1 MPASRV
7 LVVEDERL
15 VANALARNLEALGYQ
30 VVSTVASGEEALA
43 KADESRPDLVLMDI
57 RLEGEMDGIE
67 AAGLITFRFD
77 IPVIFVTAYADRNVL
92 AKAKIAEPYGY
103 LIKPVSKRELHSA
116 AEIALYK
123 HQMAARLRESE
134 EKHRELAEFLPQII
148 YEIDL
153 NGTFTFANRSG
164 LEAVG
169 YTSDDLSR
177 GLNATEL
184 MVPEDRDRLMADIS
198 RVSLGEKIGA
208 HYTILRKD
216 GTEFPAL
223 SHAAPMMRDGQ
234 IVGIRG
240 VCVDITEIKTLENEL
255 KSANEQLE
263 RRVAERTSELAAS
276 NEQLRHE
283 ISERLRVEEEL
294 RQSEELFRTIFET
307 ATDCIFIKNRSLEY
321 TFVNPAMANLL
332 DIGASK
338 MAGLTDVALFGKAEA
353 ARIREVENRVLEGE
367 RIENEHTR
375 RIKGDSIIFLET
387 RIPLR
392 DSNGKIVGLCGIA
405 RNVTERSRLASFS
418 PPHDYKFNSKAM
430 RSAMDA
436 AHLAAQTD
444 SVILLTGESG
454 SGKDHLAK
462 YIHDH
467 SNRSAGPYY
476 AINCAAVPSEL
487 ADSELFGH
495 EAGAFTGAAGRK
507 RGLLELAEGGTLL
520 LNEIGDLPLQ
530 LQAKLLTFLD
540 TRSFTRVG
548 GEKAITVIARI
559 IAATNR
565 DIEKEVQEGRFRAD
579 LFYRLNVISIKVPP
593 LRDRLEDLPFI
604 VEQLM
609 NEIAA
614 EIQMSTIPNI
624 GRENLT
630 MMSRYGWPGNI
641 RELRNVLERALILS
655 GGRRLDFSFLTS
667 DNRENKE
674 SSAGEESSV
683 YESYND
689 AVASFK
695 RSLIEDALVR
705 CEGKRQE
712 AARLLGMTRHGL
724 KRQMKTLGFF
734 EP

>member
-30 VVSTVASGEEALA
+30 VVSNVASGEEALA
-43 KADESRPDLVLMDI
+43 KADETRPDLVLMDI
-57 RLEGEMDGIE
+57 RLEGDMDGIE
-67 AAGLITFRFD
+67 AAGLITSRFD

-123 HQMAARLRESE
+123 HQMAAKLRESE

-169 YTSDDLSR
+169 YTSDDLAR
-177 GLNATEL
+177 GVNATEL
-184 MVPEDRDRLMADIS
+184 MVPGDRDRLMLDIS
-198 RVSLGEKIGA
+198 KVLLGEKVGA

-223 SHAAPMMRDGQ
+223 THAAPITRAGQ

-240 VCVDITEIKTLENEL
+240 VCVDITELKTLENEL

-263 RRVAERTSELAAS
+263 RRVAERTSELGAS
-276 NEQLRHE
+276 NQELRHE

-307 ATDCIFIKNRSLEY
+307 ATDCIFIKNRNLEY
-321 TFVNPAMANLL
+321 TFVNPAMANLM

-353 ARIREVENRVLEGE
+353 ARIREVENRVLDGE

-467 SNRSAGPYY
+467 SNRAAGPYY

-593 LRDRLEDLPFI
+593 LRDRLEDLPFL

-624 GRENLT
+624 GRDNLS
-630 MMSRYGWPGNI
+630 MISRYDWPGNI

-667 DNRENKE
+667 DNRESRE
-674 SSAGEESSV
+674 FSAGEESSLD
-683 YESYND
+683 ESYND
-689 AVASFK
+689 AVARFK

-705 CEGKRQE
+705 CDGKRQE

>member
-1 MPASRV
+1 MPTSRV

-30 VVSTVASGEEALA
+30 VVSTIASGEEAIA
-43 KADESRPDLVLMDI
+43 KADETRPDLVLMDI

-67 AAGLITFRFD
+67 AAGVITSRFD

-123 HQMAARLRESE
+123 HQMAAKLRESE

-169 YTSDDLSR
+169 YTLDDLAR
-177 GLNATEL
+177 GVKATDL
-184 MVPEDRDRLMADIS
+184 MVPEDRDRIMLDIS
-198 RVSLGEKIGA
+198 RVLLGEKVGA
-208 HYTILRKD
+208 HYRVLRKD
-216 GTEFPAL
+216 GTDFPAL
-223 SHAAPMMRDGQ
+223 THAAPIMRDGQ
-234 IVGIRG
+234 VVGLRG
-240 VCVDITEIKTLENEL
+240 VCVDITEIKNLENEL
-255 KSANEQLE
+255 KQANEQLE

-276 NEQLRHE
+276 NQELRHE
-283 ISERLRVEEEL
+283 ISERLIVEEKL
-294 RQSEELFRTIFET
+294 RQSEELFRTIVET
-307 ATDCIFIKNRSLEY
+307 ATDCIFLKNRNLEY
-321 TFVNPAMANLL
+321 TFVNPAMATLL
-332 DIGASK
+332 DIRPSK
-338 MAGLTDVALFGKAEA
+338 MSGLTDVGLFGKSDA

-367 RIENEHTR
+367 RIENEYTR

-392 DSNGKIVGLCGIA
+392 DSNGKIVGLCGIS
-405 RNVTERSRLASFS
+405 RNVTERSHIASFS
-418 PPHDYKFNSKAM
+418 PPHDYKFSSKAM
-430 RSAMDA
+430 RSVMDSG
-436 AHLAAQTD
+436 HLAAQTD

-548 GEKAITVIARI
+548 GEKPITVIARL

-593 LRDRLEDLPFI
+593 LRERLEDLPSL
-604 VEQLM
+604 VEQLIS
-609 NEIAA
+609 EIAA
-614 EIQMSTIPNI
+614 EIQMSAIPNV
-624 GRENLT
+624 GRENLSIL
-630 MMSRYGWPGNI
+630 SRYSWPGNI

-655 GGRRLDFSFLTS
+655 GGRRFDFSFLAT
-667 DNRENKE
+667 DNRNIREFPAADE
-674 SSAGEESSV
+674 SSSGQ
-683 YESYND
+683 SYNE
-689 AVASFK
+689 AVERFK
-695 RSLIEDALVR
+695 RSLIEDALAR
-705 CEGKRQE
+705 CDGKRQE

>member
-15 VANALARNLEALGYQ
+15 VANALARNLEALGYE
-30 VVSTVASGEEALA
+30 VVSNVASGEEALA
-43 KADESRPDLVLMDI
+43 KADETRPDLVLMDI
-57 RLEGEMDGIE
+57 RLEGDMDGIE
-67 AAGLITFRFD
+67 AAGLITSRFD

-92 AKAKIAEPYGY
+92 AKAKMAEPYGY

-123 HQMAARLRESE
+123 HQMAAKLRESE

-169 YTSDDLSR
+169 YTSDDLAR
-177 GLNATEL
+177 GVNATEL
-184 MVPEDRDRLMADIS
+184 MVPEDRDRLMLDVS
-198 RVSLGEKIGA
+198 RVLLGEKIGA

-223 SHAAPMMRDGQ
+223 THAAPMMRDGR

-276 NEQLRHE
+276 NQELRHE

-307 ATDCIFIKNRSLEY
+307 ATDCIFIKNRNLEY
-321 TFVNPAMANLL
+321 TFVNPAMANLM

-392 DSNGKIVGLCGIA
+392 DSNGNIVGLCGIA
-405 RNVTERSRLASFS
+405 RNVTERSRLTSFS

-467 SNRSAGPYY
+467 SNRAAGPYY

-565 DIEKEVQEGRFRAD
+565 DIEKEVREGRFRAD

-593 LRDRLEDLPFI
+593 LRDRLEDLPFL
-604 VEQLM
+604 VDQLM

-624 GRENLT
+624 GRDNLS
-630 MMSRYGWPGNI
+630 MMSRYSWPGNI

-655 GGRRLDFSFLTS
+655 GGRRLDVSFLTS
-667 DNRENKE
+667 DNRENRE
-674 SSAGEESSV
+674 FSAGEESSLD
-683 YESYND
+683 ESYND
-689 AVASFK
+689 AVARFK

-705 CEGKRQE
+705 CDGKRQE
-712 AARLLGMTRHGL
+712 AARSLGMTRHGL